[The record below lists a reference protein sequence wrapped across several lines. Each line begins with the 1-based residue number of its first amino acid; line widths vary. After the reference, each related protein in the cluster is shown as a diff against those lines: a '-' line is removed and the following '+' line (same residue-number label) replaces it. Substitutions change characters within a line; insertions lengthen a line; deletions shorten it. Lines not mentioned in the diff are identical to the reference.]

1 MNILLALGFYLKLEI
16 SQDGGNTENLIKST
30 NIILPPASIEFDL
43 STNTDSTDIKKFNL
57 LTMLTTCDSIQS
69 NLFLEMNEPDPTS
82 SEGMT
87 KWIDWF
93 DKLKESLDILEIFKS
108 KL

>member
-1 MNILLALGFYLKLEI
+1 LAIGFHLKIEI
-16 SQDGGNTENLIKST
+16 SQDSNNTENLIKST
-30 NIILPPASIEFDL
+30 SIHPIILPPSSIEFDL
-43 STNTDSTDIKKFNL
+43 STNTVSTSSETFNL
-57 LTMLTTCDSIQS
+57 LSMLTTCSSIQS
-69 NLFLEMNEPDPTS
+69 NLFLEMHEPDPSS

-93 DKLKESLDILEIFKS
+93 DKLKESLDILELFQS